1 MDTDGLTDTEKIAVT
16 VSVVVA
22 CLLIA
27 ALIAIAIWYFNISS
41 LRWGFFLILIRII
54 TITLFYIVAVREL
67 IHLKVI
73 KISYAL

>member
-1 MDTDGLTDTEKIAVT
+1 METDGLTDTEKIAVT

-41 LRWGFFLILIRII
+41 LR
-54 TITLFYIVAVREL
+54 
-67 IHLKVI
+67 
-73 KISYAL
+73 